1 VRIHVLLEQLA
12 PPPAP
17 PVSSTSASAVGLL
30 LTAVFSGAVLAAL
43 ITALINIVLARR
55 KSREEERARLRQA
68 FAEALR
74 AQAAYKEFPYA
85 IRRRSSERPAEERA
99 RLTDAL
105 REIQAQIS
113 VYLAWTAAES
123 QDVGHAYSELVKQT
137 RQVAGTAMKAAWEAD
152 PISSDAEMI
161 IPRTVVDLSPLK
173 QAEDA
178 YMQAVIRHLI
188 ALAPWQGEAQSRFG
202 WS

>member
-1 VRIHVLLEQLA
+1 MRIHVLLEQLA

-17 PVSSTSASAVGLL
+17 LVSSTSASAVGLL
-30 LTAVFSGAVLAAL
+30 LAAVFSGAVLAAI

-74 AQAAYKEFPYA
+74 AQASYKEFPYA
-85 IRRRSSERPAEERA
+85 IRRRSSEKPAEERT

-105 REIQAQIS
+105 REIQAQLS
-113 VYLAWTAAES
+113 FYLAWTAVES
-123 QDVGHAYSELVKQT
+123 KDVGQAYAELVEQT
-137 RQVAGTAMKAAWEAD
+137 RQIAGTAMKAAWEAN

-161 IPRTVVDLSPLK
+161 IPRTVVDLAPLN

-178 YMQAVIRHLI
+178 YMRAVIQHLA
-188 ALAPWQGEAQSRFG
+188 ALAPWWAR
-202 WS
+202 

>member
-1 VRIHVLLEQLA
+1 MRIHVLLEQLA

-105 REIQAQIS
+105 REIQAQMS

-188 ALAPWQGEAQSRFG
+188 ALAPWWAR
-202 WS
+202 

>member
-1 VRIHVLLEQLA
+1 MRIHVLLEQLA